1 MQSFSNPCTMALA
14 SGDSTYVSWTQNI
27 IRLMSSFMPLVPPP
41 QLSMAWL
48 SVPSFTMTFLS
59 MARMLVSKEIPEVSA
74 AAAVDSCPE
83 LLDLLQ
89 VFALLWLMQ
98 QQTSA
103 LLILDVEPEV
113 ALGDSVQEMHLCC
126 FFSLLMEFSS
136 SYIELLLRESTVAD
150 KPLQFLAC
158 CNAALAIQGGIAI
171 MSTLMGWDSC
181 RSHAPAI
188 KSSSTSAA
196 SVLEERMLIFSL
208 KPEGGS
214 GSDAAA
220 AAAVP

>member
-1 MQSFSNPCTMALA
+1 
-14 SGDSTYVSWTQNI
+14 
-27 IRLMSSFMPLVPPP
+27 
-41 QLSMAWL
+41 MAWL
-48 SVPSFTMTFLS
+48 SVHSFTMTFLS
-59 MARMLVSKEIPEVSA
+59 MARMLVSREIPDVSA
-74 AAAVDSCPE
+74 AAAAAAVAVDSCPE

-113 ALGDSVQEMHLCC
+113 ALGDCVQEIHICC

-158 CNAALAIQGGIAI
+158 CNAALAVQGGIAI

-181 RSHAPAI
+181 RSHGPGI
-188 KSSSTSAA
+188 KSSSTSPA

-208 KPEGGS
+208 KSEGGS